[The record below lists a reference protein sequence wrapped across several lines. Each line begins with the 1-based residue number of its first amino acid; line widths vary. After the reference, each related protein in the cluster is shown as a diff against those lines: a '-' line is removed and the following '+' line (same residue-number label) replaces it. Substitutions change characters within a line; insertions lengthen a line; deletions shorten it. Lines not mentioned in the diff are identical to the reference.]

1 MRILAIDYGR
11 KKIGIATATTML
23 AEVYGVIRSESVEE
37 AIKKLRNVVEKESIN
52 KIVVGVSEGKM
63 AEETKAFAKRLKK
76 VLKLSVTLQDETL
89 STKLA
94 QSLSINAGIK
104 RKKRKEFEDAYSAA
118 IILQDYL
125 NLRGKI

>member
-1 MRILAIDYGR
+1 
-11 KKIGIATATTML
+11 ML

-76 VLKLSVTLQDETL
+76 ELKLPVTLQDETL

>member
-76 VLKLSVTLQDETL
+76 ELKLPVTLQDETL

-104 RKKRKEFEDAYSAA
+104 RKKRKILEDAYSAA

-125 NLRGKI
+125 NSNII